1 VDVDVAV
8 IGGGI
13 ADAAAAWAIAPDA
26 SVAVLE
32 AESAVG
38 FHSTG
43 RSAAILTQSYESGPI
58 RALTARTR
66 RILGEEFGE
75 LTGVLSDRGV
85 LWVATRAEQAALE
98 AAAETALRGPA
109 EVRRIDAGEAR
120 RLCPASRAGA
130 CAGALF
136 EPEAKAIDVDLLHQ
150 EMLRR
155 ARADG
160 CAVLLDAGVDALER
174 QPVGWAIR
182 FGGSELRACAPVNA
196 AGAWADHIAALAGVA
211 PVRLSPLR
219 RTVFLFD
226 PPPGSGHQPWPFT
239 IGIAKAW
246 YFGPHG
252 PVMLGSNGDEHPDVP
267 RDVRAQ
273 DIDVA
278 EAIEKFNA
286 ATTCPPPVQRGA
298 GPVGVQ
304 PEEVERAG
312 HIHVVEAGSGQAAV
326 ASVAGGLVHG
336 ALDAGP
342 AGVVRLERDRLLR
355 GAGGGLGF
363 GQVARRQGEPAPFPG
378 GTQGRAG
385 PATGGGEVHHDGV
398 VASLSARRP
407 GRRGVSLR
415 AGDGAVVVVDS
426 EVGAGVALA
435 RAGLGGGTGQQRAD
449 QRDARAAR
457 AVTTSAALRYPES
470 R

>member
-13 ADAAAAWAIAPDA
+13 AGAAAAWAIAPHA

-43 RSAAILTQSYESGPI
+43 RSAAILTESYESGLI

-85 LWVATRAEQAALE
+85 LWVAARGEQAALE
-98 AAAETALRGPA
+98 AAAETARRGPA

-120 RLCPASRAGA
+120 RLCPALRAGA

-160 CAVLLDAGVDALER
+160 CAVLLDARVDALER
-174 QPVGWAIR
+174 QPAGWVIR
-182 FGGSELRACAPVNA
+182 FGGSELRACALVNA
-196 AGAWADHIAALAGVA
+196 AGPWADHIAALAGVA
-211 PVRLSPLR
+211 PAGLSPLR

-226 PPPGSGHQPWPFT
+226 PPPGSGHQSWPFT
-239 IGIAKAW
+239 IGIAEAW

-267 RDVRAQ
+267 RDVRAE

-278 EAIEKFNA
+278 EAIEKINA
-286 ATTCPPPVQRGA
+286 ATTLGIRSVLTQWA
-298 GPVGVQ
+298 GL
-304 PEEVERAG
+304 RTF
-312 HIHVVEAGSGQAAV
+312 AA
-326 ASVAGGLVHG
+326 
-336 ALDAGP
+336 
-342 AGVVRLERDRLLR
+342 DRLPVI
-355 GAGGGLGF
+355 GPDPDD
-363 GQVARRQGEPAPFPG
+363 PAF
-378 GTQGRAG
+378 
-385 PATGGGEVHHDGV
+385 HWY
-398 VASLSARRP
+398 
-407 GRRGVSLR
+407 
-415 AGDGAVVVVDS
+415 
-426 EVGAGVALA
+426 
-435 RAGLGGGTGQQRAD
+435 AGLGGFGIMTCAALGRAVATAVLGRPRDQQTD
-449 QRDARAAR
+449 EILRAA
-457 AVTTSAALRYPES
+457 AAKRTIPQEGAG
-470 R
+470 